1 MKRTWRHNAG
11 ALPPTPTAKDDH
23 MSGSDPTPG
32 SQAARRGGF
41 WTFWTTLPGILT
53 GFAAVITA
61 IVGFITLLNG
71 LGGERNNTGAN
82 QGVPGQGQSI
92 STSGPTTASSSPS
105 NGVFIQGRLTMK
117 SPDDADLEKG
127 VVGPGVSGGDLY
139 LYCSGVDCLL
149 NSMSSLLTA
158 TEGPGTKSSCTAAL
172 TSRHDQ
178 ALDLRQL
185 RKGETLCVQTAD
197 GHIGALRILGLP
209 GVGTIEF
216 VFSYTLWR

>member
-1 MKRTWRHNAG
+1 
-11 ALPPTPTAKDDH
+11 

-53 GFAAVITA
+53 GSAAMVTA
-61 IVGFITLLNG
+61 IVGLITLLNG
-71 LGGERNNTGAN
+71 LGGERSNTGAN
-82 QGVPGQGQSI
+82 QVAPGQSI
-92 STSGPTTASSSPS
+92 STSGPQTTSGSPP
-105 NGVFIQGRLTMK
+105 NGVFIQGHLTMK

-149 NSMSSLLTA
+149 NSMSSLMTA
-158 TEGPGTKSSCTAAL
+158 TEKPENKSSCARAL
-172 TSRHDQ
+172 TSRQDD
-178 ALDLRQL
+178 ALYLRQL
-185 RKGETLCVQTAD
+185 RKGQTLCVQTAD

-216 VFSYTLWR
+216 VFSYALWR

>member
-1 MKRTWRHNAG
+1 
-11 ALPPTPTAKDDH
+11 

-53 GFAAVITA
+53 GFAAVVTA
-61 IVGFITLLNG
+61 IVGLITLLNG
-71 LGGERNNTGAN
+71 FGAERNNTGPN
-82 QGVPGQGQSI
+82 QVAPGQSI
-92 STSGPTTASSSPS
+92 ATSGPQITSSSQP

-117 SPDDADLEKG
+117 SPDDADLERG
-127 VVGPGVSGGDLY
+127 VVGPGVSGSDLY

-149 NSMSSLLTA
+149 NPMSSLMT
-158 TEGPGTKSSCTAAL
+158 TKEGPGNKSSCTTAL
-172 TSRHDQ
+172 TSRQDG
-178 ALDLRQL
+178 ALYLRQL

-197 GHIGALRILGLP
+197 GHVGALRILGLP

>member
-1 MKRTWRHNAG
+1 
-11 ALPPTPTAKDDH
+11 

-53 GFAAVITA
+53 GFAAVVTA
-61 IVGFITLLNG
+61 IVGLITLLNG
-71 LGGERNNTGAN
+71 FGAERNNTGSN
-82 QGVPGQGQSI
+82 QVAPGRSI
-92 STSGPTTASSSPS
+92 ATSGPQTTSSSQP

-117 SPDDADLEKG
+117 SPDDADLERG
-127 VVGPGVSGGDLY
+127 VVGPGVSGSDLY

-149 NSMSSLLTA
+149 NSMSSLMT
-158 TEGPGTKSSCTAAL
+158 TKEGPGNKSSCTTAL
-172 TSRHDQ
+172 TSRQDG
-178 ALDLRQL
+178 ALYLRQL

-197 GHIGALRILGLP
+197 GHVGALRILGLP

>member
-1 MKRTWRHNAG
+1 
-11 ALPPTPTAKDDH
+11 

-53 GFAAVITA
+53 GFAAVVTA
-61 IVGFITLLNG
+61 IVGLITLLNG
-71 LGGERNNTGAN
+71 LGGEQNNTGGN
-82 QGVPGQGQSI
+82 QVVPGRSI
-92 STSGPTTASSSPS
+92 STSGPPTTSNSPS
-105 NGVFIQGRLTMK
+105 DGVFAQGRLTMK

-139 LYCSGVDCLL
+139 LYCSGVDCIL
-149 NSMSSLLTA
+149 NSMSSLMT
-158 TEGPGTKSSCTAAL
+158 TTDGPGKKSSCTAAL
-172 TSRHDQ
+172 TSRQDG
-178 ALDLRQL
+178 ALYLRQL
-185 RKGETLCVQTAD
+185 RTGETLCVQTAD